1 MTGTIALV
9 GAGEF
14 LDTMSAVDR
23 ALLEMAGGSRVVV
36 LPTASAP
43 DGPGVP
49 ERWAQMGVE
58 HFNRLGAQTEAVMA
72 LDRTACFDPTLA
84 ERVRTANLIY
94 FSGGKPDYLYNT
106 LVETP
111 VWAAVRAVLEGGGVV
126 AGCSAGAMI
135 MGSHVPAFSKRLG
148 VPWVDGWQPAFGL
161 VPQGIIVPHYNELPE
176 MLVGVVF
183 GRRPPGSF
191 LIGVD
196 AHTALVGTDGRWK
209 VMGAGR
215 VTLRQGR
222 EVKRYTH
229 GQTAPLPTGSKV
241 TVDPSVQIE

>member
-1 MTGTIALV
+1 MMGTIALV

-14 LDTMSAVDR
+14 LDTMNAVDQ
-23 ALLEMAGGSRVVV
+23 ALLEKAGGSRVVV

-43 DGPGVP
+43 DGSGVP
-49 ERWAQMGVE
+49 EHWAQMGIE

-72 LDRTACFDPTLA
+72 LDRAACFDPTLA
-84 ERVRTANLIY
+84 GRVRAANLVY

-111 VWAAVRAVLEGGGVV
+111 VWAAVQAVLERGGVV
-126 AGCSAGAMI
+126 AGCSAGAMV
-135 MGSHVPAFSKRLG
+135 MGSHVPAFSKHLG
-148 VPWVDGWQPAFGL
+148 LPWVDGWQPAFGW
-161 VPQGIIVPHYNELPE
+161 VQQGIIVPHYNELPE
-176 MLVGVVF
+176 ILVGVVF

-196 AHTALVGTDGRWK
+196 AHTALVGANGRWK

-222 EVKRYTH
+222 EVKRYAH
-229 GQTAPLPTGSKV
+229 GQMVPLPTGVESTQK
-241 TVDPSVQIE
+241 S

>member
-1 MTGTIALV
+1 MGTIALV

-14 LDTMSAVDR
+14 LDTMNAVDQV
-23 ALLEMAGGSRVVV
+23 LLGKAGGSRVVV

-49 ERWAQMGVE
+49 ERWAQMGIE
-58 HFNRLGAQTEAVMA
+58 HFNGLGAQTDAVMA
-72 LDRTACFDPTLA
+72 LDRTACFDPALA
-84 ERVRTANLIY
+84 ERVQAANLVY

-106 LVETP
+106 LTESP
-111 VWAAVRAVLEGGGVV
+111 VWAAVLAVLEHGGVV

-135 MGSHVPAFSKRLG
+135 MGSHVPAFSRRLG

-161 VPQGIIVPHYNELPE
+161 VPQGIIIPHYNEFPE
-176 MLVGVVF
+176 IVTETIF
-183 GRRPPGSF
+183 GRHPRSSF

-196 AHTALVGTDGRWK
+196 AHTALVGADGRWT

-222 EVKRYTH
+222 EVARYTQ
-229 GQTAPLPTGSKV
+229 GQTMPLPTDSMITEG
-241 TVDPSVQIE
+241 TSVRT